1 MRDLHDVEVIRGVSH
16 VIAPR
21 DSMQLLRLSHAELPL
36 GGGVGEILA
45 AHVDGGL
52 HDSQAKAGS
61 FVDRRADRPCAAFM
75 RLLGPRPRLVEI
87 SQQLAQTLYAI
98 AEEDQR
104 VTDGTVAV
112 LLCKARD
119 ADGAEFRFPAVLK
132 LDPSA
137 TLHTV
142 VDTDPDT
149 GEPRVRYELDPTSLP
164 SKNEKIQ
171 KCVFVRAVDE
181 TAEYEMLVVDRQRR
195 AETVSKFWVSDF
207 LGADLVLDA
216 SERTRKLYRSL
227 RTGRNQVAPELDADE
242 LAALDQ
248 VIAGAVVQARVNV
261 DTLVEALPVPELI
274 RERIDT
280 AVSRALTDRE
290 FDLDREVAR
299 QFVRRRTYSADNN
312 LRVSVDAEVVV
323 WESQLNELATYDIR
337 SVDSTGGVIY
347 IEVKATAAADEN
359 SPFEISAPELSFG
372 MSNRPRY
379 YIYRVIDVRSAIPT
393 ILCYHDPIGAI
404 ERGRGA
410 IRVAGAR
417 MYLAPEPNEVA

>member
-1 MRDLHDVEVIRGVSH
+1 MRDLHDVEVVRGVSH

-21 DSMQLLRLSHAELPL
+21 DSTQLLRLSHSELPL

-52 HDSQAKAGS
+52 HDSQAKAAS
-61 FVDRRADRPCAAFM
+61 FVDRRADRPCMAFTG
-75 RLLGPRPRLVEI
+75 LLGARPRLVEV

-104 VTDGTVAV
+104 VTDGTLAV

-119 ADGAEFRFPAVLK
+119 AEGAEVRFPGALK

-171 KCVFVRAVDE
+171 KCVFVRAVDDG
-181 TAEYEMLVVDRQRR
+181 AEYEMLVVDRQRR
-195 AETVSKFWVSDF
+195 AETVSKFWVRDF

-227 RTGRNQVAPELDADE
+227 RTGRNQVAPDLDADE

-261 DTLVEALPVPELI
+261 DTLVAALPVPDPI
-274 RERIDT
+274 RERIDA
-280 AVSRALTDRE
+280 AVSRALPDRE

-299 QFVRRRTYSADNN
+299 QFVRRRTYRADNN
-312 LRVSVDAEVVV
+312 LRVSIDADHADMLHVEDIETSDDDTRLRRV
-323 WESQLNELATYDIR
+323 W
-337 SVDSTGGVIY
+337 
-347 IEVKATAAADEN
+347 
-359 SPFEISAPELSFG
+359 FETRTWQE
-372 MSNRPRY
+372 
-379 YIYRVIDVRSAIPT
+379 T
-393 ILCYHDPIGAI
+393 
-404 ERGRGA
+404 
-410 IRVAGAR
+410 
-417 MYLAPEPNEVA
+417 